1 MNAIAALSFDQAR
14 DLAGGKFGAVDAPCP
29 LCGPHRRA
37 ANQNKKTL
45 RLWCNDPAFI
55 TYHCVHC
62 GEKGWTSDSAA
73 SRSTISVLSAA
84 ESATILAEVQRREQ
98 DEASERLKTSL
109 RLWRQHQP
117 LASSP
122 AETYLR
128 DFRGYTAGL
137 PGTLGFLP
145 AREDYPPAMIAAFGM
160 AQETLPGELII
171 PDGAVRG
178 VHLTRLAPSGFGK
191 AGTDTDKV
199 MIGRS
204 IGFPIVLAPVN
215 DGLGLSITEGIED
228 ALSLHQATG
237 LGAWAAGSASR
248 LPALAERIPGYVEVV
263 TIGADHDADGM
274 KFADQLGQIVLRSR
288 ECKILVPA

>member
-1 MNAIAALSFDQAR
+1 MSSALSFDDAKNLIGR
-14 DLAGGKFGAVDAPCP
+14 KFGAIDAPCP

-45 RLWCNDPAFI
+45 RLWCNDPAFV

-62 GEKGWTSDSAA
+62 GEKGWISDSSVAK
-73 SRSTISVLSAA
+73 STNAPLSGA
-84 ESATILAEVQRREQ
+84 ESAAIMAEVQRRED
-98 DEASERLKTSL
+98 DEASARLKTSL
-109 RLWRQHQP
+109 HLWRQRKP
-117 LASSP
+117 VIGSP

-128 DFRGYTAGL
+128 DFRSYAGSI

-145 AREDYPPAMIAAFGM
+145 ARDDYPQAMIAAFGLPH
-160 AQETLPGELII
+160 ETLPGEIAIHDSAL
-171 PDGAVRG
+171 RG
-178 VHLTRLAPSGFGK
+178 IHLTRLAPSGSGK
-191 AGTDTDKV
+191 AGTDSDKI

-228 ALSLHQATG
+228 ALSMHQATG

-248 LPALAERIPGYVEVV
+248 LPALANRIPGYVEMV
-263 TIGADHDADGM
+263 TISADDDADGM
-274 KFADQLGQIVLRSR
+274 KFADQLGQIVLQSR

>member
-1 MNAIAALSFDQAR
+1 MNSALSFDEAKNLVGR
-14 DLAGGKFGAVDAPCP
+14 KFGAIDAPCP

-37 ANQNKKTL
+37 ANRNRKTL

-62 GEKGWTSDSAA
+62 GEKGWTNDSAA
-73 SRSTISVLSAA
+73 SQSTISTLSAA
-84 ESATILAEVQRREQ
+84 ESAAIVAEVQRREA
-98 DEASERLKTSL
+98 DETAERLKTSL
-109 RLWRQHQP
+109 RLWRWRQP
-117 LASSP
+117 LGGSP

-128 DFRGYTAGL
+128 NFRGYTGGL

-145 AREDYPPAMIAAFGM
+145 ARDDYPPAMIAAFGM

-178 VHLTRLAPSGFGK
+178 VHLTRLAPSGHGK

-204 IGFPIVLAPVN
+204 ISFPIVLAPVN
-215 DGLGLSITEGIED
+215 DMLGLSIAEGIED

-248 LPALAERIPGYVEVV
+248 LPALAERIPGYVEMV
-263 TIGADHDADGM
+263 TISADDDADGM
-274 KFADQLGQIVLRSR
+274 KFADQLGQIVIQSR
-288 ECKILVPA
+288 ECKILVPS